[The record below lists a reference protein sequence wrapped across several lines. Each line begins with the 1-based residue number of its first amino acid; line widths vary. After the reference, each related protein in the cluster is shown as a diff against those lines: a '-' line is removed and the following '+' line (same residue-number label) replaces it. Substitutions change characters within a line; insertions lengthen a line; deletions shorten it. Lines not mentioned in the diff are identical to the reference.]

1 MNAEFKSHTTILI
14 SFLVV
19 SPWDPPRRLRSGA
32 QARQEVLPAAAQRKA
47 ELAITLARCIGEIR
61 HFFGSKALR
70 SLPNPPVVIT
80 QVASDASSGVANGT
94 AHKRQ
99 KQVAKDVHATPKT
112 TIEITAQIMQQFELD
127 GRPEVAAK
135 VEKEVVAAMSAYM
148 AVDKAQIAADQA
160 CEALMI
166 QQQEA
171 QVFEEDNIAFISD
184 DKSAFEADLAKARDR
199 VIELERAIKDFDAQ
213 AAAAKVQSSVNEQ
226 LTAVLKQESDQATL
240 NVN

>member
-1 MNAEFKSHTTILI
+1 M
-14 SFLVV
+14 
-19 SPWDPPRRLRSGA
+19 
-32 QARQEVLPAAAQRKA
+32 
-47 ELAITLARCIGEIR
+47 
-61 HFFGSKALR
+61 
-70 SLPNPPVVIT
+70 
-80 QVASDASSGVANGT
+80 
-94 AHKRQ
+94 
-99 KQVAKDVHATPKT
+99 AKDVHATPKT

-171 QVFEEDNIAFISD
+171 EVFEEDNIAFITD

-199 VIELERAIKDFDAQ
+199 AIELERAIKDFDAQ

-240 NVN
+240 NVNQHKYTKMQKLKDLSTAIKKAVDELQLKGQPTEKEEDGDGGVGQP